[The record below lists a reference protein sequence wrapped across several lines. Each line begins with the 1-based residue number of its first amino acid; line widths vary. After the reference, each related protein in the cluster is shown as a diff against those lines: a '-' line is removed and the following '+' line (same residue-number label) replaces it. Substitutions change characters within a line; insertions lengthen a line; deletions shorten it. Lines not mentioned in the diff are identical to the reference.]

1 MKKFTNHIDHAV
13 WISHLENIEKN
24 VAALEAITDAKLERF
39 DRRDMGFVMYLS
51 WEAGLEV
58 VAPTVSRTDFNSA
71 LHDRLERQGEGLLGV
86 VFGVKDLDRHKARL
100 EALGMGLGP
109 MMDDHQDSPWHHKL
123 VLRERAAPP
132 VMNSWLILG
141 DIDYA
146 DDVIPFGDA

>member
-1 MKKFTNHIDHAV
+1 MPFGFRASRASRRT
-13 WISHLENIEKN
+13 S
-24 VAALEAITDAKLERF
+24 AALEAITDAKLARFERG
-39 DRRDMGFVMYLS
+39 DMGFVMYLS

-58 VAPTVSRTDFNSA
+58 VAPMAARTEFNRA
-71 LHDRLERQGEGLLGV
+71 LHERLDTQGEGLLGV

-109 MMDDHQDSPWHHKL
+109 MMDDHPSSPWHEKL
-123 VLRERAAPP
+123 ILRERVAPP

-146 DDVIPFGDA
+146 DGLIPFGDA